1 MKFFRRK
8 QQKILFKKEYIHTP
22 SPVRVEERA
31 SKKSVYKRFTGYVI
45 TKRQKFI
52 LMSFF
57 LTVMLL
63 TTQTVDPSLRFQTIA
78 FLSVAT
84 LFLSVFSLWG
94 ELSGVKY
101 FLLLLLPVYF
111 VAGASLFY
119 FLLPVRW
126 LTRVPFALVFG
137 ISVYLLMLTSNIYN
151 VAAIRTIAL
160 LRAAHAVGL
169 LFSLISTFFLAN
181 VLFSFHLPF
190 WLVIPGISLIV
201 MPLYLVGLWS
211 YELEDFISKRVVK
224 YALIF
229 TLVTAQVAL
238 ALSFWPIAP
247 INAALAV
254 ATIMYVLLALTQ
266 FDFATKLKVRIVWE
280 HLGVAL
286 VVFVAIVISTR
297 WGG

>member
-1 MKFFRRK
+1 MKFFRKK
-8 QQKILFKKEYIHTP
+8 QQKILFKKEYPHVP
-22 SPVRVEERA
+22 QVA
-31 SKKSVYKRFTGYVI
+31 KKNLWRRFTSYI
-45 TKRQKFI
+45 ISKRQKFI

-63 TTQTVDPSLRFQTIA
+63 TTQTVDPSLRFQTIGVLA
-78 FLSVAT
+78 AAT

-126 LTRVPFALVFG
+126 LTRVPFAILFG

-169 LFSLISTFFLAN
+169 LFSLMSTFFLAN

-190 WLVIPGISLIV
+190 YLVIVGVSIIV

-211 YELEDFISKRVVK
+211 YELEDFVSKRVFR
-224 YALIF
+224 YAMIF
-229 TLVTAQVAL
+229 TLVTAQVGL
-238 ALSFWPIAP
+238 ALSFWPVAP
-247 INAALAV
+247 INAALAM
-254 ATIMYVLLALTQ
+254 ATVMYALLGLAQ
-266 FDFATKLKVRIVWE
+266 FDFALKLKPRIIWE
-280 HLGVAL
+280 HVGVAMI
-286 VVFVAIVISTR
+286 VFVAIVVSTR